1 MKLAEAVVLWVF
13 LAGCATTQGTGGSG
27 LSPSPGVQPARKKEL
42 PWLNVP
48 GGQLKTTLYYGPWQC
63 RREFMNGCQREC
75 ASEGHTLKGCMWLAD
90 FKFDWEG
97 RLVLLPVPVKA
108 GSRYGI
114 YHCCCDYRTLAPA
127 EKKPLRDAWESVR
140 ESFRRD
146 WSRRFGEWPSEGG
159 KYWPG
164 HHIRDLWHGGDPV
177 DPNNVIPA
185 EPVVHDI
192 YNKAYPACYA
202 GQAPWNTV
210 GPNLPYTDN

>member
-1 MKLAEAVVLWVF
+1 M
-13 LAGCATTQGTGGSG
+13 
-27 LSPSPGVQPARKKEL
+27 KEL

-48 GGQLKTTLYYGPWQC
+48 GGKMKTTLYYGPWQC
-63 RREFMNGCQREC
+63 RREFMNECRREC
-75 ASEGHTLKGCMWLAD
+75 AREGHTLKGCLWLAD

-97 RLVLLPVPVKA
+97 SLVLLPVPVKA

-114 YHCCCDYRTLAPA
+114 YHCCCDYPELSPEDNATRR
-127 EKKPLRDAWESVR
+127 KQWERIRKSYR
-140 ESFRRD
+140 ND
-146 WSRRFGEWPSEGG
+146 WSKKFGEWPVAGG

-164 HHIRDLWHGGDPV
+164 HHIRDLQHGGDPV
-177 DPNNVIPA
+177 DRNNIIPA